1 MNKPQS
7 KSSPDLQ
14 NLVDINNIPEDIPT
28 NAKIQIIASAV
39 GKQNND
45 ISKINT
51 NLDEIKLALNSA
63 LNTAKVLIIAVPI
76 IAVLFSGA
84 AWLLLHVTIK

>member
-7 KSSPDLQ
+7 ATTDLKQ
-14 NLVDINNIPEDIPT
+14 LVDIDNIPEDIPT

-39 GKQNND
+39 GKTKQD
-45 ISKINT
+45 ISQINT

-76 IAVLFSGA
+76 IAVIFSGA
-84 AWLLLHVTIK
+84 AWLVLHVTIK